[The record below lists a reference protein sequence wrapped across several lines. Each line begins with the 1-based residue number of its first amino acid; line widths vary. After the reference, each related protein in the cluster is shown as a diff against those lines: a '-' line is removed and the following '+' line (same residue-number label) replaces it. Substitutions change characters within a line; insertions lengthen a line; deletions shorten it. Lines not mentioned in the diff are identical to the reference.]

1 MKLEKLRKVFFFF
14 RRNGERK
21 KKKQGEDEG
30 EKC

>member
-1 MKLEKLRKVFFFF
+1 MKLEKLRKVFFFY

>member
-1 MKLEKLRKVFFFF
+1 MKLEKLRKVFFY